1 MKKIRLKSHKKLK
14 TSTKISTIILLLII
28 SVILFLNY
36 ANKKILPVIM
46 KQAQIDSKKMAIII
60 IKNSVNDDVLNILEE
75 DDMFNVI
82 QSNNG
87 EIQSIDFNPV
97 IINKFLNKTTKVVS
111 ENLKNVET
119 GNIDGIS
126 FINNE
131 DYDIKKLKNGVISEI
146 PLGIITNNVLLSN
159 LGPKVPVKI
168 NLIGNVVSSI
178 ETSVSN
184 YGLNSALIKVYA
196 NVEVTEQI
204 IIPFTTK
211 DIKIVNKVPI
221 AIKVI
226 QGKVPEYYSDGK
238 LNNSSNILSIP
249 IEKNT

>member
-1 MKKIRLKSHKKLK
+1 MLSPEFF
-14 TSTKISTIILLLII
+14 STRAFNLLNVSSLRAIS
-28 SVILFLNY
+28 SLN
-36 ANKKILPVIM
+36 AESL
-46 KQAQIDSKKMAIII
+46 
-60 IKNSVNDDVLNILEE
+60 
-75 DDMFNVI
+75 
-82 QSNNG
+82 
-87 EIQSIDFNPV
+87 
-97 IINKFLNKTTKVVS
+97 
-111 ENLKNVET
+111 
-119 GNIDGIS
+119 
-126 FINNE
+126 
-131 DYDIKKLKNGVISEI
+131 
-146 PLGIITNNVLLSN
+146 
-159 LGPKVPVKI
+159 KI
-168 NLIGNVVSSI
+168 NLIGNVVSSL